1 MSEPSALRPTTIIAA
16 TAGVAVASFL
26 AYAAYFDHRRRTDAN
41 FRRALKRESKKEARI
56 ARSKAE
62 EQTTQ
67 QKTAIKEAVAAA
79 KEEGFPDNVEERE
92 AYFMEMVSQGEVL
105 SQQGKASEL
114 EAALHFYK
122 ALKVYP
128 QPQDL
133 IGIYDKTVPKPVL
146 DVLADMIALDP
157 SIPVKGPSGGGSGSG
172 SGKGSEGGSVHG
184 VDD

>member
-1 MSEPSALRPTTIIAA
+1 MPSAAYLLALGAPLLHVINH
-16 TAGVAVASFL
+16 L
-26 AYAAYFDHRRRTDAN
+26 PAYAAYFDHRRRTDAN

-105 SQQGKASEL
+105 SQQGST
-114 EAALHFYK
+114 Y
-122 ALKVYP
+122 
-128 QPQDL
+128 
-133 IGIYDKTVPKPVL
+133 
-146 DVLADMIALDP
+146 
-157 SIPVKGPSGGGSGSG
+157 
-172 SGKGSEGGSVHG
+172 
-184 VDD
+184 